1 MKKLILLFSLFCYLE
16 SNSQIVS
23 DGISFKTSEH
33 EIIKQYDILAIDSI
47 GRLIAY
53 KVKDSGIVVIDTMA
67 TIEALSVQVLR
78 NMDEMRL
85 GYAAMDI
92 LNYMNTKG
100 TILNRKKFDYAVK
113 EFMKLKNKTK

>member
-16 SNSQIVS
+16 SNSQVVS
-23 DGISFKTSEH
+23 DGIHMSDFK
-33 EIIKQYDILAIDSI
+33 IIKQYELWVSDSI
-47 GRLIAY
+47 GRLVAY

-92 LNYMNTKG
+92 LNYITLKG
-100 TILNRKKFDYAVK
+100 TIVNRKKFDYAVK
-113 EFMKLKNKTK
+113 EFIKLKNKTK